1 MPGDG
6 AFPWHRVFHPLC
18 GADPLTLAGL
28 VARRGLPSP
37 TRLPTFAVAC
47 ACALTRLPFTLAE
60 QLLDV
65 APPPPRRP
73 PVFVV
78 GHPRSG
84 TTHLH
89 NVLAASGAFTL
100 VPPVIAALPWER
112 RTVGPLMRPFV
123 EPRLPATRL
132 IDGVEMRGDAPTEDE
147 VALANAAPLSYF
159 HALYFPRHFA
169 EGYRDG
175 LLHLGSPGRQAQR
188 IRAIRRYVSNMSRRG
203 RAPLLLK
210 NPAYTARVDLL
221 PRLFPGARVIHI
233 HRDPASVFAS
243 TRRTLRTVLA
253 ELALQDFSHVDVD
266 KVVLETYPKM
276 MAGLRET
283 SATLGPDAF
292 AEVAFKDLVSTPA
305 PLLRRLWC
313 QLELPGG
320 DEALSKAI
328 AYCDALSGYR
338 PSPNRLSRAEV
349 ATLRQQWPD
358 ELALYGRLTAADSG

>member
-1 MPGDG
+1 MSDDD

-18 GADPLTLAGL
+18 GADPMTLARL
-28 VARRGLPSP
+28 VVRRGLPSP

-47 ACALTRLPFTLAE
+47 AVSLARLPFTLTERA
-60 QLLDV
+60 LDG
-65 APPPPRRP
+65 ATRPPRHP
-73 PVFVV
+73 PIFVV

-89 NVLAASGAFTL
+89 NVLAASDAFTL

-112 RTVGPLMRPFV
+112 RTFGPLMRPFV

-132 IDGVEMRGDAPTEDE
+132 IDGVKMRGDAPTEDE
-147 VALANAAPLSYF
+147 VALANTASLSYF
-159 HALYFPRHFA
+159 HALYFPRGFA
-169 EGYRDG
+169 DDYREG
-175 LLHLGSPGRQAQR
+175 LLHLGPPARQAQR
-188 IRAIRRYVSNMSRRG
+188 LRAISWYVTSMSRRG

-221 PRLFPGARVIHI
+221 LRLFPGARVIHI

-243 TRRTLRTVLA
+243 TRRTLRTVLT

-266 KVVLETYPKM
+266 EVVLDTYPRL

-283 SATLGPDAF
+283 SARVAPDAF
-292 AEVAFKDLVSTPA
+292 AEVAFEDLVSTPA
-305 PLLRRLWC
+305 PVLRRLWR

-320 DEALSKAI
+320 DEALTKA
-328 AYCDALSGYR
+328 ATYCDGLSGYR
-338 PSPNRLSRAEV
+338 PSPNRLTRAEV
-349 ATLRQQWPD
+349 EMLRVRWPD
-358 ELALYGRLTAADSG
+358 DLALYGRLTAADGG